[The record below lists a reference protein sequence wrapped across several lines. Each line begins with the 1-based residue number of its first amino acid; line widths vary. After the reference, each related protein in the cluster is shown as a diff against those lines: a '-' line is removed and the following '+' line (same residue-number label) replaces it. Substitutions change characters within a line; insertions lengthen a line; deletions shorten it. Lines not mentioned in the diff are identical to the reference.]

1 MCAGAPERTKMFGS
15 IVGTHHNKVVSK
27 SSRIIKLERWMFNEG
42 ELETGDLSHEYS
54 VNQDVKV
61 VFSYR
66 SALSWGCVYIDLRES
81 SLSFSEFRQTRLLAC
96 PYSR

>member
-1 MCAGAPERTKMFGS
+1 MFGS

-27 SSRIIKLERWMFNEG
+27 SSRIIKLERWIFNEG

-66 SALSWGCVYIDLRES
+66 SALSRWGGSCVYIDLRVQ
-81 SLSFSEFRQTRLLAC
+81 LVVF
-96 PYSR
+96 

>member
-1 MCAGAPERTKMFGS
+1 
-15 IVGTHHNKVVSK
+15 
-27 SSRIIKLERWMFNEG
+27 MFNEG

-66 SALSWGCVYIDLRES
+66 SALSRWGGGGCVYIDLRVQ
-81 SLSFSEFRQTRLLAC
+81 LVVF
-96 PYSR
+96 

>member
-1 MCAGAPERTKMFGS
+1 
-15 IVGTHHNKVVSK
+15 
-27 SSRIIKLERWMFNEG
+27 MFNEG

-66 SALSWGCVYIDLRES
+66 SALSSGGRGGACVYIDLRVQ
-81 SLSFSEFRQTRLLAC
+81 LVVF
-96 PYSR
+96 